1 MWRMEGDRS
10 PPPNKNKIRKQSAGF
25 IDPQDDMIDLVIM
38 EGLKFTMPYVEDTS
52 EANTY
57 SWILNDEQAPHK
69 LQWLECPMGGIV
81 ALNFKTGKRA
91 REEQAEGVD
100 AKRAKTKKA
109 QAKPKLIARANAAT
123 KTGME
128 AIESELHDND
138 KTVAGRGREALDCLI
153 AALCVPLQQVQE
165 ELVIMDELRR
175 GVRLGLA
182 FFWTGY
188 RDIIGTELDHHNC
201 MKYFACGTQN
211 SSTVVLF

>member
-1 MWRMEGDRS
+1 MENGRCS
-10 PPPNKNKIRKQSAGF
+10 EGANPKTEKHSAGF
-25 IDPQDDMIDLVIM
+25 IVPQEDMLDLVIM

-69 LQWLECPMGGIV
+69 LQWLECPMGGAV

-100 AKRAKTKKA
+100 AKRAKSKA
-109 QAKPKLIARANAAT
+109 KAKPKPAARAKAAT

-175 GVRLGLA
+175 GARLGLA

-188 RDIIGTELDHHNC
+188 RDIIGT
-201 MKYFACGTQN
+201 
-211 SSTVVLF
+211 